1 MAPAKTALQDNFA
14 KLRSAARPTA
24 IRLVNEADIR
34 EKTTDGQTLLFAAAG
49 RPTSKGYGVDL
60 CKLLRSRGLSAT
72 HKTSRNET
80 ALFEAVRAENLE
92 TATWFIENGC
102 DVNAV
107 NTSGTTPLCIAFYES
122 QLEMV
127 YLLLS
132 HGANLDY
139 QDNKG
144 RRPVL
149 YADPIFRQA
158 FYAAQARGGVTI
170 PAAKAPHSRKRLR
183 SDREPEPIYK
193 RFKGLGSEKCKGD
206 YYLRYWVYPDEP
218 HGDGGKIF
226 PSQGKIY
233 SAKNGFM
240 VQVPPVTAAPKIRT
254 LQRELCQDHS
264 QFFPELILATCPGE
278 WASFIGVQEEE
289 IDAQERFV
297 ELLTDQQRPNACE
310 YVLAG
315 VDATTREILGYIHMQ
330 YYEAQ
335 QTIEIAYIK
344 VQNSHRGLGLGRQL
358 VDSSIQASLDRG
370 WKFSQIRLTVNMRNT
385 PAIKWY
391 RQLGFKDDGI
401 DTRKTRSMY
410 RQWMVMKKKLPKEKR
425 PANAVEAEE
434 GTQTRQ
440 LQ

>member
-297 ELLTDQQRPNACE
+297 ELLTDQQQPNACE

-330 YYEAQ
+330 YYE
-335 QTIEIAYIK
+335 
-344 VQNSHRGLGLGRQL
+344 
-358 VDSSIQASLDRG
+358 
-370 WKFSQIRLTVNMRNT
+370 
-385 PAIKWY
+385 
-391 RQLGFKDDGI
+391 
-401 DTRKTRSMY
+401 
-410 RQWMVMKKKLPKEKR
+410 
-425 PANAVEAEE
+425 
-434 GTQTRQ
+434 
-440 LQ
+440 